1 MTDTTICP
9 VVMPKWGLSMSEG
22 RVGEWIAKEGETIR
36 PGQELLDVETD
47 KIAGTV
53 EATDAGILRRRV
65 AEPDQVLPVGAL
77 LGVLAEADT
86 PDADIDAFIAQFNA
100 DFVPPEADEDSAES
114 AYQWLELNG
123 QKLRY
128 TRQGNGDQTVL
139 LIHGFG
145 GDLDNWLFNLG
156 DLAAKHTVYA
166 LDLPGHGQSSKTLSD
181 NTLDSLARTVLD
193 VMNALDI
200 EQAHLVGHS
209 LGGAISLKTALT
221 APAKVASLNLIG
233 SAALGPDI
241 NKGYIE
247 GFIKGQSRRDM
258 KPVLQQL
265 FADPALVTRQLIED
279 ILKYKR
285 LDGVS
290 QTLQQL
296 ADGVFANGQQSEV
309 LRDQLASL
317 KMPVQAIWGAQDQIV
332 PARHA
337 EDLPATVT
345 VTVLDGYGHMVQ
357 MEAASEVNRLLL
369 AQIEKAA
376 A

>member
-1 MTDTTICP
+1 
-9 VVMPKWGLSMSEG
+9 
-22 RVGEWIAKEGETIR
+22 
-36 PGQELLDVETD
+36 
-47 KIAGTV
+47 
-53 EATDAGILRRRV
+53 
-65 AEPDQVLPVGAL
+65 
-77 LGVLAEADT
+77 
-86 PDADIDAFIAQFNA
+86 
-100 DFVPPEADEDSAES
+100 
-114 AYQWLELNG
+114 
-123 QKLRY
+123 

-156 DLAAKHTVYA
+156 ELAAKHTVYA

-181 NTLDSLARTVLD
+181 NTLDSLARTVLE

-296 ADGVFANGQQSEV
+296 AEGVFANGQQSEV

-317 KMPVQAIWGAQDQIV
+317 EIPVQAIWGAQDQIV

>member
-145 GDLDNWLFNLG
+145 GDLDNWLF
-156 DLAAKHTVYA
+156 
-166 LDLPGHGQSSKTLSD
+166 
-181 NTLDSLARTVLD
+181 
-193 VMNALDI
+193 
-200 EQAHLVGHS
+200 
-209 LGGAISLKTALT
+209 
-221 APAKVASLNLIG
+221 
-233 SAALGPDI
+233 
-241 NKGYIE
+241 
-247 GFIKGQSRRDM
+247 
-258 KPVLQQL
+258 
-265 FADPALVTRQLIED
+265 
-279 ILKYKR
+279 
-285 LDGVS
+285 
-290 QTLQQL
+290 
-296 ADGVFANGQQSEV
+296 
-309 LRDQLASL
+309 
-317 KMPVQAIWGAQDQIV
+317 
-332 PARHA
+332 
-337 EDLPATVT
+337 
-345 VTVLDGYGHMVQ
+345 
-357 MEAASEVNRLLL
+357 
-369 AQIEKAA
+369 
-376 A
+376 